1 MGEQGRVCLIGFA
14 GWKDRDPE
22 HSTLLSHS
30 ITATGHI
37 MRARAISSPQT
48 GPRSHTGTHA
58 HTLDYSIGSYLTRS
72 LPTHLPV
79 FPDANIKT
87 HTHAVVKWDELFFQ
101 STSSKSS
108 VYFCLDNSTVMV
120 ELSVQLMSD

>member
-1 MGEQGRVCLIGFA
+1 MESEAVEEQGRVCLIGFA

-48 GPRSHTGTHA
+48 SPSSHIH
-58 HTLDYSIGSYLTRS
+58 
-72 LPTHLPV
+72 
-79 FPDANIKT
+79 T
-87 HTHAVVKWDELFFQ
+87 HTHTNHGVLYRKL
-101 STSSKSS
+101 SSMFLAHPP
-108 VYFCLDNSTVMV
+108 VCVP
-120 ELSVQLMSD
+120 